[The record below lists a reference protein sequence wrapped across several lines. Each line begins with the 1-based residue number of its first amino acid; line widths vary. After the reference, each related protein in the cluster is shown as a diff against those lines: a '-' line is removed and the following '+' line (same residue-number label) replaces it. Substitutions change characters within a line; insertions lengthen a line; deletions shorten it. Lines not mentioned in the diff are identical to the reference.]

1 MCFGI
6 RQWWKLVSTLH
17 TVGLRFL
24 LLLRNTVDVAIP
36 IATRGLKL
44 DDEVARAAVI
54 RLRLGLDLC
63 LPHQYHCGS
72 FVDARWLH
80 SLVSYAKEAPGRSE
94 IPRQVLDRHA
104 VGRILTLTILP
115 MSSE

>member
-1 MCFGI
+1 MVEASLNTAH
-6 RQWWKLVSTLH
+6 RRAS
-17 TVGLRFL
+17 FL
-24 LLLRNTVDVAIP
+24 AASPQHSGGWLFAIP

-44 DDEVARAAVI
+44 DDEVVRAAVI

-63 LPHQYHCGS
+63 LPHQYQCGS

-80 SLVSYAKEAPGRSE
+80 SLVSSAKEAPGRSE